1 VLSLAPGFEEMRGG
15 EVDPTKSEW
24 TPANREAQEAWDEGV
39 VKRQQDEKERIRAAR
54 TRKSK
59 FKRSMAIKE
68 LQRQELAWR
77 RDWGVAILAKERKMR
92 AISKRRKKHA
102 LDLDYVFNEV
112 DEQDAPAPSQR
123 VPRWRMGSQGWAA
136 SILLWWVCMLALI
149 PWRWATRPSCTK
161 SAKTKSP
168 ARD

>member
-1 VLSLAPGFEEMRGG
+1 MRGG
-15 EVDPTKSEW
+15 EVDPTKSKW
-24 TPANREAQEAWDEGV
+24 TPADREAQEAWDEGV
-39 VKRQQDEKERIRAAR
+39 VKRQQDEEERIRAAR

-102 LDLDYVFNEV
+102 LDLDYVFNT
-112 DEQDAPAPSQR
+112 PCITPSQR

-136 SILLWWVCMLALI
+136 SILLWCVCLLALI
-149 PWRWATRPSCTK
+149 A
-161 SAKTKSP
+161 P
-168 ARD
+168 AAAADEMDDGNWPALGAALGAAAAAAGRQK